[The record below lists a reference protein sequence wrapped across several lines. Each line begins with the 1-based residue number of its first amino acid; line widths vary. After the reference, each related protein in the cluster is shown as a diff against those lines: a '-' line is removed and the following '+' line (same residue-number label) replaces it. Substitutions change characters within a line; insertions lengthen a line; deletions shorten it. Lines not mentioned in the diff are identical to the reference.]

1 MSGQCPVYGGLRTQF
16 GDLGEDRNL
25 VEYFKAV
32 LDRREKLEE
41 DERRQQ
47 S

>member
-1 MSGQCPVYGGLRTQF
+1 MSGQCPVYGGLRTQC

-25 VEYFKAV
+25 VAFFTAV
-32 LDRREKLEE
+32 LDMRDKLEE
-41 DERRQQ
+41 EDRRQQ